1 MAGSGTAHLREGA
14 ILEVR
19 DLVVE
24 YPTSK
29 GKVQAV
35 SGLSFDVMRG
45 ETFSLVGESGC
56 GKSSAARAVMML
68 TPPQS
73 GTVRLDDL
81 SLTALAGKALRRAR
95 RRIQMIFQDPAASLN
110 PRRTVGA
117 IVREGAA
124 IQRRRTT
131 ESESKALLDSV
142 GLSSD
147 QAWRRKPREL
157 SGGQCQRVAI
167 ARALGVE
174 PEVIVADEPV
184 SALDVSVQGQVL
196 NLLADLSDE
205 RETSIVFIS
214 HDLAVVRQISDR
226 VGVMYLGK
234 LCEVGDAKAVYA
246 APAHPYTRGL
256 IAAAPIPHPD
266 AKPAPLQI
274 EGDLP
279 SPVNP
284 PPGCRFSTRCP
295 RATDLCGTVEPVVER
310 IGKDHFVACHNPFR
324 DQHVGTP
331 DPAESV
337 LTPADHGELQDL
349 C

>member
-1 MAGSGTAHLREGA
+1 MAGSGTAHLRDGA

-24 YPTSK
+24 YPLGRDT
-29 GKVQAV
+29 VQAV

-68 TPPQS
+68 TPPKS
-73 GTVRLDDL
+73 GTVRLDEL
-81 SLTALAGKALRRAR
+81 TLTALAGRALRLAR

-110 PRRTVGA
+110 PRRSVGA
-117 IVREGAA
+117 IVGEGAS
-124 IQRRRTT
+124 IQRRKTT
-131 ESESKALLDSV
+131 EVQLRSLLDDV
-142 GLSSD
+142 GLPAD
-147 QAWRRKPREL
+147 QAWGRKPKEL

-196 NLLADLSDE
+196 NLLADLARD
-205 RETSIVFIS
+205 RETSLVFIS
-214 HDLAVVRQISDR
+214 HDLAVVKQISDR

-234 LCEVGDAKAVYA
+234 LCEVGDAA
-246 APAHPYTRGL
+246 AIYSHPAHPYTRGL
-256 IAAAPIPHPD
+256 IAAAPVPDPD
-266 AKPAPLQI
+266 AKLEPLQI

-279 SPVNP
+279 SPVDP

-295 RATDLCGTVEPVVER
+295 RATELCRTAEPVVRE
-310 IGKDHFVACHNPFR
+310 IGPDHFVACHFP
-324 DQHVGTP
+324 HLESESP
-331 DPAESV
+331 ISLAEAPAR
-337 LTPADHGELQDL
+337 
-349 C
+349 

>member
-1 MAGSGTAHLREGA
+1 MAGTGTAHLRPGA
-14 ILEVR
+14 VLEVR

-24 YPTSK
+24 YPLANNE
-29 GKVQAV
+29 KVQAV
-35 SGLSFDVMRG
+35 SGISFDVMRG

-68 TPPQS
+68 TPPTS

-81 SLTALAGKALRRAR
+81 QLTGLAGRALRKAR

-117 IVREGAA
+117 IVAEGTS
-124 IQRRRTT
+124 IQKRPATEEQLRT
-131 ESESKALLDSV
+131 LLDGV
-142 GLSSD
+142 GLPAEQS
-147 QAWRRKPREL
+147 WKRKPREL

-196 NLLADLSDE
+196 NLLGEVSEKRDM
-205 RETSIVFIS
+205 SIVFIS
-214 HDLAVVRQISDR
+214 HDLAVVKQISDR
-226 VGVMYLGK
+226 IGVMYLGK
-234 LCEVGDAKAVYA
+234 LCEVGDASAVYDR
-246 APAHPYTRGL
+246 PAHPYTRGL
-256 IAAAPIPHPD
+256 IAAAPVPD
-266 AKPAPLQI
+266 PDVKPEPLQI
-274 EGDLP
+274 AGDLP

-295 RATDLCGTVEPVVER
+295 RATERCRTEEPIVEK
-310 IGKDHFVACHNPFR
+310 IGDDHFVACHNPVL
-324 DQHVGTP
+324 DDEQIGT
-331 DPAESV
+331 A
-337 LTPADHGELQDL
+337 T
-349 C
+349 